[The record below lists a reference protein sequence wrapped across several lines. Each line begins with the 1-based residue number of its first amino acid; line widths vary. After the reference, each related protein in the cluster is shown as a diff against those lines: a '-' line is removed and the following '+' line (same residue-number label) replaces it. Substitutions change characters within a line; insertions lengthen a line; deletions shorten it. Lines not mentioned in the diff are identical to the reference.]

1 MENYTIVRPEH
12 LNHYGFLFGGYLLKW
27 VDEVAYIAANID
39 LPGHHFVTV
48 AFDNVEFKHSVT
60 QGQIIRFSINRVK
73 IGITSV
79 QYLVEVFA
87 ENARPQTPLFT
98 TNITFVN
105 VDRHGHKQPIQK
117 PSTGNRL

>member
-12 LNHYGFLFGGYLLKW
+12 LNHSGFLFGGYLLKW

-39 LPGHHFVTV
+39 LPNHHFVTV
-48 AFDNVEFKHSVT
+48 AFDNVEFKHSIT
-60 QGQIIRFSINRVK
+60 PGQIIRFSINRVK

-87 ENARPQTPLFT
+87 EGDPTQPQTPLFT

-105 VDRHGHKQPIQK
+105 VDQHGHKQPIRK
-117 PSTGNRL
+117 PST